1 MIGIYKI
8 TSPSKKIYIG
18 QSVNIQKRFYTYSL
32 LHCKKQPFLFNSLK
46 KHGVENHVFEVI
58 EECEVQKL
66 NERERFWQDFYNV
79 LDNGLNLVLTNCNN
93 KSGLLHNE
101 VVIKMTKSRKKTF
114 DIKSFK
120 RAENIKK
127 GIYTQNAFSKL
138 IKVSRA
144 RVNQMVKSE
153 SLDLLIINGATLV
166 KIQ

>member
-18 QSVNIQKRFYTYSL
+18 QSTNIEKRFYTYKL

-46 KHGVENHVFEVI
+46 KYGAENHIFEVI
-58 EECEVQKL
+58 EFCEVEKL
-66 NERERFWQDFYNV
+66 NERERYWQDFYNV
-79 LDNGLNLVLTNCNN
+79 LECGLNLVLTSSND
-93 KSGLLHNE
+93 KTGFFHND
-101 VVIKMTKSRKKTF
+101 VIFKMVESRKKSF

-120 RAENIKK
+120 RTQKINK

-144 RVNQMVKSE
+144 RVNQMVKDE

-166 KIQ
+166 KI